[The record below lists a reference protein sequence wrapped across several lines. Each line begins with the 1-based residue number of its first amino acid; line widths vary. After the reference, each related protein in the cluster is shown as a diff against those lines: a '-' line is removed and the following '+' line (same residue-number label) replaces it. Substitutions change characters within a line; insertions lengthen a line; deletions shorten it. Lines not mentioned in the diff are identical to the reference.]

1 MSDQILHADDASFA
15 ALVTDQPGLVL
26 VDFHAVWCGPC
37 VALAPTL
44 ARLAAEYAGRVR
56 VVKVDVDASPATAMR
71 YGIRSMPTVLLFRDG
86 TPVQTLV
93 GLLPKARY
101 VEALAALGAVPVETA
116 TA

>member
-1 MSDQILHADDASFA
+1 MSEQILHADDASFA
-15 ALVTDQPGLVL
+15 PLVTDQPGVVL

-44 ARLAAEYAGRVR
+44 ARLAADYEGRVR

-86 TPVQTLV
+86 TPVQSLV
-93 GLLPKARY
+93 GLQPKTRY
-101 VEALAALGAVPVETA
+101 VEALTALGVTPAETA
-116 TA
+116 AA

>member
-15 ALVTDQPGLVL
+15 TLVTDQPGLVL

-44 ARLAAEYAGRVR
+44 ARLAADYAGRVR
-56 VVKVDVDASPATAMR
+56 VVKVDVDAAPGTAMQ

-86 TPVQTLV
+86 TPVQSIV
-93 GLLPKARY
+93 GLQPKARY
-101 VEALAALGAVPVETA
+101 ADALAVLGASPA
-116 TA
+116 AAASA